1 MNTAGRLLSIY
12 DRLVDSGLGRNEPM
26 INVWADIFDLP
37 SGNPHLEDEVVTCL
51 QAIRSEM
58 ELLRSKLAAI
68 GASEDLMQPGLTRFR
83 NVSSAAHINA
93 GWHGLRDEAIR
104 PENRIP
110 FAWANWALE
119 DESEDDMPADQLVS
133 LRGELDSLEESLQN
147 TEMTSYLRSFIQ
159 RQIDAIRSALRLYR
173 VQGVKPIEEALQQVA
188 GAYTIERSRV
198 EAEHAQASEPAK
210 KLFAHAGSV
219 IKKTAEIADSLDKI
233 RRAGGEDYT
242 LAASVGLLLLPRDQ
256 NHLK

>member
-12 DRLVDSGLGRNEPM
+12 DRLVGSERGRNASM
-26 INVWADIFDLP
+26 MNVWADVFDLP
-37 SGNPHLEDEVVTCL
+37 SDNPHLEDEVVTCL

-58 ELLRSKLAAI
+58 ELLRSKLAVI

-83 NVSSAAHINA
+83 NVSSAAHINV
-93 GWHGLRDEAIR
+93 GWNGLRDEAIR

-110 FAWANWALE
+110 FAWANWVLE
-119 DESEDDMPADQLVS
+119 DESEEDMPDDELLS
-133 LRGELDSLEESLQN
+133 LRSELDSLEQSLQN
-147 TEMTSYLRSFIQ
+147 TEMTSYLRGFIQ

-188 GAYTIERSRV
+188 GAYTLEKSRV
-198 EAEHAQASEPAK
+198 EVEHAQASETAK
-210 KLFAHAGSV
+210 KLFSRAGSV

-233 RRAGGEDYT
+233 RRVGEGDYT
-242 LAASVGLLLLPRDQ
+242 LAASVVPLLLACGQ
-256 NHLK
+256 NHL